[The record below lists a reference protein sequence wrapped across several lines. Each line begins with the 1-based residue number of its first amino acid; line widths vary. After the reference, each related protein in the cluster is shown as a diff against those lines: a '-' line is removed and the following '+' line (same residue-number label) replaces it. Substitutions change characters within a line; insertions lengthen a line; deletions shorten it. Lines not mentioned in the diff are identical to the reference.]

1 MPPADSLTNLV
12 APLPDPY
19 LAASFPLAQRAARAL
34 WGVAHLVLIRP
45 SPRPMHAWRAA
56 IYRLFGAKLGPRCR
70 IYPRAEVWAPW
81 NLHCDDA
88 VLIANGA
95 VIYNPL
101 PVRIGSHGVIS
112 QQAFLCGASH
122 DLDDPAFP
130 MVSSPIAIG
139 AYAWVCARAT
149 VCPGVDLGEGAVL
162 GLGSVATRDLAPWTV
177 HAGVPARFI
186 RERAQR

>member
-1 MPPADSLTNLV
+1 MPPAESLTNRV

-19 LAASFPLAQRAARAL
+19 LAPSFPFAHRAARAL
-34 WGVAHLVLIRP
+34 WGVAHLLLIRP
-45 SPRPMHAWRAA
+45 SPRPLHAWRATV
-56 IYRLFGAKLGPRCR
+56 YRLFGATLGPSCR

-81 NLHCDDA
+81 NLQCEDA

-101 PVRIGSHGVIS
+101 PIRIGSHGVVS
-112 QQAFLCGASH
+112 QQAFLCGATH

-149 VCPGVDLGEGAVL
+149 VSPGVNLGEGAVL
-162 GLGSVATRDLAPWTV
+162 GLGSVATHDLAPWTV